1 MGTNHGESKTFAFT
15 LAEVLI
21 TLGIIGVVAAMTIP
35 TLISNTQKKEALT
48 RFKSAYAQLNQA
60 VKLSIS
66 DNGDIA
72 GWDVDGKD
80 WFDTY
85 LSNYLKIQ
93 TQPFKSIAFDD
104 SIPYKESSG
113 KRESGLAILSR
124 NNSMVY
130 TLLNGIDLI
139 VDTTDYSDGDPK
151 RGIIV
156 DTNGRNSK
164 PNQFGKDTFYLIV
177 DTEHGGL
184 TPLGKWGGN
193 ECTPP
198 VNGNPD
204 RNWYKN
210 TSCLN
215 YGCNKNGRGMY
226 CAGLI
231 IADNWTIAK
240 DYPW

>member
-1 MGTNHGESKTFAFT
+1 MVSNNKKTKFLAFT

-35 TLISNTQKKEALT
+35 TLISNTQKKEAVT

-66 DNGDIA
+66 DNGDIS
-72 GWDVDGKD
+72 GWDIDGKD

-93 TQPFKSIAFDD
+93 TQPFKSVAFDD
-104 SIPYKESSG
+104 SIPYKQSSG
-113 KRESGLAILSR
+113 NREGALAILTR

-139 VDTTDYSDGDPK
+139 VETTYYSDGAPT
-151 RGIIV
+151 RGIII
-156 DTNGRNSK
+156 DTNGRNSR
-164 PNQFGKDTFYLIV
+164 PNQFGKDTFYVVI
-177 DTEHGGL
+177 DTAHGGVA
-184 TPLGKWGGN
+184 PLGKWAGT

-198 VNGNPD
+198 VDGSPD

-210 TSCLN
+210 TSCLS
-215 YGCNKNGRGMY
+215 YGCNKNSRGMY

-231 IADNWTIAK
+231 IADGWTIAK